1 MKTPPM
7 PRQWLF
13 LLPCALGALG
23 LFLARRAGDG
33 SPGFFAATL
42 ATAAIYGLAWWVW
55 GNRSAF
61 AGPRKLNDVALGV
74 AAGLALAL
82 VFFLGALVVARIP
95 FLAEPATELLATPEK
110 GGLAPTLAVLV
121 LNGVGEELVYRD
133 MVPRQLRLLGMSINA
148 QGLWSTLLYT
158 LITVAMGVPLLLVGA
173 CLLGALAFV
182 LAARTGRCL
191 APIAAHLTW
200 STSMALVLPLL
211 LTR

>member
-1 MKTPPM
+1 M

-23 LFLARRAGDG
+23 LFLARRVGDG

-42 ATAAIYGLAWWVW
+42 ATAAIYALAWWVW

-173 CLLGALAFV
+173 FLLGALAFV

-200 STSMALVLPLL
+200 STSMALVLPLV

>member
-1 MKTPPM
+1 M

-23 LFLARRAGDG
+23 LFLARCAGDG

-42 ATAAIYGLAWWVW
+42 ATAALYGLAWWVW

-74 AAGLALAL
+74 ASGLALAL

-95 FLAEPATELLATPEK
+95 FLAEPATELLAAPEK

-121 LNGVGEELVYRD
+121 LNGIGEELVYRD
-133 MVPRQLRLLGMSINA
+133 MVPHQLRLLGMSMNA
-148 QGLWSTLLYT
+148 QAWFSTLLYT

-173 CLLGALAFV
+173 FLLGALAFV

>member
-1 MKTPPM
+1 M

-13 LLPCALGALG
+13 LMPCALGALG

-42 ATAAIYGLAWWVW
+42 ATAALYGLAWWVW
-55 GNRSAF
+55 GNPSAF
-61 AGPRKLNDVALGV
+61 AGPRKLDDVALGILS
-74 AAGLALAL
+74 GLALAL

-148 QGLWSTLLYT
+148 QAWYSTLLYT

-173 CLLGALAFV
+173 FLLGALAFV

>member
-1 MKTPPM
+1 M

-42 ATAAIYGLAWWVW
+42 ATAALYGLAWWVW
-55 GNRSAF
+55 GNPSALS
-61 AGPRKLNDVALGV
+61 GPRKLHDVALGV
-74 AAGLALAL
+74 VSGLALAL
-82 VFFLGALVVARIP
+82 VFFLGALVVAFIP
-95 FLAEPATELLATPEK
+95 FLAEPATELLATTQK
-110 GGLAPTLAVLV
+110 GGLVPTLAVLV

-133 MVPRQLRLLGMSINA
+133 MVPRQLRAMGIHA
-148 QGLWSTLLYT
+148 TGIFSTLLYT

-173 CLLGALAFV
+173 CVLGALAFV
-182 LAARTGRCL
+182 LATRTGRCL

>member
-1 MKTPPM
+1 M

>member
-1 MKTPPM
+1 M

-13 LLPCALGALG
+13 LMPCALGALG

-42 ATAAIYGLAWWVW
+42 ATAALYGLAWWVW
-55 GNRSAF
+55 GNPSAF
-61 AGPRKLNDVALGV
+61 AGLRKLNDVALGILS
-74 AAGLALAL
+74 GLALAL

-110 GGLAPTLAVLV
+110 GGLAPPLAVLV

-133 MVPRQLRLLGMSINA
+133 MVPRQLRLLGMSMNA
-148 QGLWSTLLYT
+148 QAWFSTLLYT

-173 CLLGALAFV
+173 FLLGALAFV

>member
-1 MKTPPM
+1 M

-13 LLPCALGALG
+13 LMPCALGALG

-42 ATAAIYGLAWWVW
+42 ATAVLYGLAWWVW
-55 GNRSAF
+55 GNPSAF
-61 AGPRKLNDVALGV
+61 AGPRKLDDVALGILS
-74 AAGLALAL
+74 GLALAL

-133 MVPRQLRLLGMSINA
+133 MVPRQLSLLGMSINA
-148 QGLWSTLLYT
+148 QAWYSTLLYT

-173 CLLGALAFV
+173 FLLGALAFV

>member
-1 MKTPPM
+1 M

-13 LLPCALGALG
+13 LMPCALGALG

-42 ATAAIYGLAWWVW
+42 ATAALYGLAWWVW
-55 GNRSAF
+55 GNPSAF
-61 AGPRKLNDVALGV
+61 AGPRKLNDVALGILS
-74 AAGLALAL
+74 GLALAL

-133 MVPRQLRLLGMSINA
+133 MVPRQLRLLGMSMNA
-148 QGLWSTLLYT
+148 QAWFSTLLYT

-173 CLLGALAFV
+173 FLLGALAFV
-182 LAARTGRCL
+182 LAVRTGRCL

>member
-1 MKTPPM
+1 M

-13 LLPCALGALG
+13 LMPCALGALG

-42 ATAAIYGLAWWVW
+42 ATAALYGLAWWVW
-55 GNRSAF
+55 GNPSAF
-61 AGPRKLNDVALGV
+61 AGLRKLNDVALGILS
-74 AAGLALAL
+74 GLALAL

-133 MVPRQLRLLGMSINA
+133 IVPRQLRLLGMSMNA
-148 QGLWSTLLYT
+148 QAWFSTLLYT

-173 CLLGALAFV
+173 FLLGALAFV

-211 LTR
+211 FTR

>member
-1 MKTPPM
+1 M

-13 LLPCALGALG
+13 LMPCALGALG

-42 ATAAIYGLAWWVW
+42 ATAALYGLAWWVW
-55 GNRSAF
+55 GNPSAF
-61 AGPRKLNDVALGV
+61 AGPRELDDVALGILS
-74 AAGLALAL
+74 GLALAL

-110 GGLAPTLAVLV
+110 GGLVPTLAVLV

-133 MVPRQLRLLGMSINA
+133 MVPRQLRLLGMSMNA
-148 QGLWSTLLYT
+148 QAWFSTLLYT

-173 CLLGALAFV
+173 FLLGALAFV

>member
-1 MKTPPM
+1 M

-13 LLPCALGALG
+13 LMPCALGALG
-23 LFLARRAGDG
+23 LFLARRADDG
-33 SPGFFAATL
+33 SPGFFATTL
-42 ATAAIYGLAWWVW
+42 ATAALYGLAWWVW
-55 GNRSAF
+55 GNPSAF
-61 AGPRKLNDVALGV
+61 AGPRKLHDVALGILS
-74 AAGLALAL
+74 GLTLAL

-110 GGLAPTLAVLV
+110 GGLALTLAVLV

-148 QGLWSTLLYT
+148 QAWYSTLLYT

-173 CLLGALAFV
+173 FLLGALAFV

>member
-1 MKTPPM
+1 M
-7 PRQWLF
+7 
-13 LLPCALGALG
+13 PCALGALG

-42 ATAAIYGLAWWVW
+42 ATAALYGLAWWVW
-55 GNRSAF
+55 GNPSAF
-61 AGPRKLNDVALGV
+61 AGLRKLNDVALGILS
-74 AAGLALAL
+74 GLALAL

-133 MVPRQLRLLGMSINA
+133 MVPRQLRLLGMSMNA
-148 QGLWSTLLYT
+148 QAWFSTLLYT

-173 CLLGALAFV
+173 FLLGALAFV

>member
-1 MKTPPM
+1 M

-13 LLPCALGALG
+13 LMPCALGALG

-42 ATAAIYGLAWWVW
+42 ATAALYGLAWWVW
-55 GNRSAF
+55 GNPSAF
-61 AGPRKLNDVALGV
+61 AGLRKLNDVALGILS
-74 AAGLALAL
+74 GLALAL
-82 VFFLGALVVARIP
+82 VFFLGALVVACIP

-133 MVPRQLRLLGMSINA
+133 MVPRQLRLLGMSMNA
-148 QGLWSTLLYT
+148 QAWFSTLLYT

-173 CLLGALAFV
+173 FLLGALAFV

>member
-1 MKTPPM
+1 M

-13 LLPCALGALG
+13 LMPCALGALG

-42 ATAAIYGLAWWVW
+42 ATAALYGLAWWVW
-55 GNRSAF
+55 GNPSAF
-61 AGPRKLNDVALGV
+61 AGPRKLNDVAFGILS
-74 AAGLALAL
+74 GLALAL

-110 GGLAPTLAVLV
+110 GGLALTLAVLL

-148 QGLWSTLLYT
+148 QAWYSTLLYT

-173 CLLGALAFV
+173 FLLGALAFV

>member
-1 MKTPPM
+1 M

-13 LLPCALGALG
+13 LMPCALGALG

-42 ATAAIYGLAWWVW
+42 ATAALYGLAWWVW
-55 GNRSAF
+55 GNPSAF
-61 AGPRKLNDVALGV
+61 AGLRKLNDVALGILS
-74 AAGLALAL
+74 GLALAL

-133 MVPRQLRLLGMSINA
+133 MVPRQLRLLGMSMNA
-148 QGLWSTLLYT
+148 QAWFSTLLYT

-173 CLLGALAFV
+173 FLLGALAFV

>member
-42 ATAAIYGLAWWVW
+42 VTAAIYGLAWWVW

-173 CLLGALAFV
+173 FLLGALAFV

-200 STSMALVLPLL
+200 STSMALVLPLV

>member
-1 MKTPPM
+1 M

-13 LLPCALGALG
+13 LLPCALGALS

-61 AGPRKLNDVALGV
+61 AGPRKLDDVALGILS
-74 AAGLALAL
+74 GLALAL

-211 LTR
+211 FTR

>member
-1 MKTPPM
+1 M

-13 LLPCALGALG
+13 LMPCALGALG

-42 ATAAIYGLAWWVW
+42 ATAALYGLAWWVW
-55 GNRSAF
+55 GNPSAF
-61 AGPRKLNDVALGV
+61 AGLRKLNDVALGILS
-74 AAGLALAL
+74 GLALAL

-133 MVPRQLRLLGMSINA
+133 MVPRQLRLLGMSMNA
-148 QGLWSTLLYT
+148 QAWFSTLLYT

-173 CLLGALAFV
+173 FLLGALAFA

>member
-1 MKTPPM
+1 M

-13 LLPCALGALG
+13 LMPCALGALG

-42 ATAAIYGLAWWVW
+42 ATAALYGLAWWVW

-61 AGPRKLNDVALGV
+61 AGPRKLNDVALGILS
-74 AAGLALAL
+74 GLALAL

-133 MVPRQLRLLGMSINA
+133 MVPRQLRLLGMSMNA
-148 QGLWSTLLYT
+148 QAWFSTLLYT

-173 CLLGALAFV
+173 FLLGALAFV

>member
-173 CLLGALAFV
+173 FLLGALAFV